1 MRRAPVLLGALALLA
16 ATGAAAAPGVGPT
29 GFEIAAPASP
39 ARVAPADGPVAS
51 LFHHQSAS
59 PADSAA
65 AARADSVKRAE
76 NAGEPALNAE
86 RAQAVL
92 RSLTV
97 PGWGQATLGHNTS
110 ATVFALVEAGI
121 WTSYAAFRIQE
132 TMRTSS
138 YVNTA
143 QIFAGI
149 DVSHRDDDFRHIVGA
164 YSSSAEYNQLVVARD
179 AASLYLSD
187 PSHLDYAAYHAYI
200 AAHQLQGADSWAWAG
215 PASQEVYLGQRKNAE
230 RAALRANTALA
241 LALINR
247 LVSVLHVT
255 RLHGPATSSRLNLDI
270 APDPGKDPMAFRIG
284 VRTRF

>member
-1 MRRAPVLLGALALLA
+1 MLRLPVLLGALALLA
-16 ATGAAAAPGVGPT
+16 ATGAAAAPGAGPT
-29 GFEIAAPASP
+29 GFEVAGAAPAL
-39 ARVAPADGPVAS
+39 AAPVDDPVAF
-51 LFHHQSAS
+51 LFHHKSRS

-65 AARADSVKRAE
+65 AARADSVRRAE
-76 NAGEPALNAE
+76 EPALNAE
-86 RAQAVL
+86 RAQVVL
-92 RSLTV
+92 RSLTI
-97 PGWGQATLGHNTS
+97 PGWGQATLGHNT
-110 ATVFALVEAGI
+110 AAAVFALVEVGI

-132 TMRTSS
+132 TMRTNS

-143 QIFAGI
+143 DIFAGI
-149 DVSHRDDDFRHIVGA
+149 NLSGRDDDFRHIVGA

-187 PSHLDYAAYHAYI
+187 PAHLDYASYHAYI
-200 AAHQLQGADSWAWAG
+200 AAHQLQGADSWAWDG
-215 PASQEVYLGQRKNAE
+215 PASQQLYLGQRKNAE

-255 RLHGPATSSRLNLDI
+255 RLQGLEKSSRLNLDV
-270 APDPGKDPMAFRIG
+270 APVPGTDPTAFRVG